1 MSILRLSLLA
11 VFAIAL
17 SSLSLA
23 AQQLATAKVI
33 NVTGTVTKYLANG
46 ESQQLSAGDL
56 LREGDAVSAT
66 ALSSADLVFSNGSE
80 LTIEENTSVNFAAL
94 KQQAFSGNKRFEAL
108 DADPSTSQTLLELNY
123 GSVSGHVKKLR
134 SDSSFEVETPLGT
147 AAVRGTRFIVSLIFD
162 TERQEFMMSVDNID
176 GLVDVI
182 SKYVGSVEYGSSNI
196 GDKGF
201 KSGLEEE
208 KREQIP
214 AKHKVIVRLQRTDP
228 FFDVL
233 IKRGGNVDP
242 KQPTPTVT
250 PGTKPGDGDDEDFGI
265 IVSPEGPQGS
275 IDEQPQ

>member
-1 MSILRLSLLA
+1 MSLFKLSLLA

-17 SSLSLA
+17 SSLSAA

-33 NVTGTVTKYLANG
+33 QVTGTVTKYMANG
-46 ESQQLSAGDL
+46 ELQQLSTGDL

-80 LTIEENTSVNFAAL
+80 LTIEENTSVNFATL

-123 GSVSGHVKKLR
+123 GKVSGHVKKLR

-147 AAVRGTRFIVSLIFD
+147 AAIRGTRFTVTLIFN

-182 SKYVGSVEYGSSNI
+182 SKYVGSIEYGSANI

-208 KREQIP
+208 TREEIP
-214 AKHKVIVRLQRTDP
+214 AKHKVIIRLQRTDP
-228 FFDVL
+228 FFDDL
-233 IKRGGNVDP
+233 IKEDKNTDP
-242 KQPTPTVT
+242 KTPTPTVT
-250 PGTKPGDGDDEDFGI
+250 PGPTPGTGDDDDFGI
-265 IVSPEGPQGS
+265 IVSPEGPQ
-275 IDEQPQ
+275 PN